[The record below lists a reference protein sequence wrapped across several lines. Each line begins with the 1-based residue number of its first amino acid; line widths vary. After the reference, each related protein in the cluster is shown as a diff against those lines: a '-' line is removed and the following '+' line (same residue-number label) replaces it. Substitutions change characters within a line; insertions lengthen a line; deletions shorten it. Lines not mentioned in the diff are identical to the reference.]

1 MKKLFLSLAFLF
13 SVLVLN
19 AQTRI
24 DFDYTKVFNI
34 NSMWVD
40 FNQDNIADEGEVYEF
55 GTKGRCELYINH
67 KDFDTSGNLML
78 FKLTLQGG
86 DKKEV
91 TKFSF
96 LMSIPIIL
104 LSMIMEI
111 YEIFTGSV
119 SLDFPPF
126 AIVISFLVAF
136 ISGIFAIKFMMKLTE
151 KCFKWFSIYLLLL
164 GITTFF
170 VI

>member
-1 MKKLFLSLAFLF
+1 MNKLFLSLAFLF
-13 SVLVLN
+13 SVLISD

-86 DKKEV
+86 NKKEV
-91 TKFSF
+91 FRNSLEDVVFVKGDDMYSVRNRLNEQLFGVTYSNGKWF
-96 LMSIPIIL
+96 LLIFNPAIL
-104 LSMIMEI
+104 LR
-111 YEIFTGSV
+111 
-119 SLDFPPF
+119 
-126 AIVISFLVAF
+126 
-136 ISGIFAIKFMMKLTE
+136 
-151 KCFKWFSIYLLLL
+151 
-164 GITTFF
+164 
-170 VI
+170 

>member
-1 MKKLFLSLAFLF
+1 MNKLFLSLAFLF

-40 FNQDNIADEGEVYEF
+40 LNQDNVADEGEVYDF

-91 TKFSF
+91 FRNSLEDVVFFKGDDMYSVRNKLNEQLFGVTYSNGKWF
-96 LMSIPIIL
+96 LLIFNPAIL
-104 LSMIMEI
+104 LR
-111 YEIFTGSV
+111 
-119 SLDFPPF
+119 
-126 AIVISFLVAF
+126 
-136 ISGIFAIKFMMKLTE
+136 
-151 KCFKWFSIYLLLL
+151 
-164 GITTFF
+164 
-170 VI
+170 

>member
-1 MKKLFLSLAFLF
+1 MNKLFLSLAFLF

-40 FNQDNIADEGEVYEF
+40 LNQDNIADEGEVYDF

-91 TKFSF
+91 FRNSLEDVVFFKGDDMYSVRNKLNEQLFGVTYSNGKWF
-96 LMSIPIIL
+96 LLIFNPAIL
-104 LSMIMEI
+104 LR
-111 YEIFTGSV
+111 
-119 SLDFPPF
+119 
-126 AIVISFLVAF
+126 
-136 ISGIFAIKFMMKLTE
+136 
-151 KCFKWFSIYLLLL
+151 
-164 GITTFF
+164 
-170 VI
+170 

>member
-91 TKFSF
+91 FKNSLEDVVFF
-96 LMSIPIIL
+96 KGDDM
-104 LSMIMEI
+104 
-111 YEIFTGSV
+111 YSV
-119 SLDFPPF
+119 RN
-126 AIVISFLVAF
+126 
-136 ISGIFAIKFMMKLTE
+136 KLNEQLFGVTYSNG
-151 KCFKWFSIYLLLL
+151 KWFLLIFNPAILMR
-164 GITTFF
+164 
-170 VI
+170 